1 MQFAQINDRLLTDE
15 ERKLLLE
22 ADAMQYTMYR
32 YTSLGDMHKHF
43 DVEISEERKE
53 DKCEIRFDKAR
64 AQKEL
69 EHVEKRLD
77 ELEKQLKDCAEENN
91 SLLDEYRLL
100 RNRQEEVESQLCN
113 CSDGDTVEVSM
124 VVMGEYIRHNPTDR
138 PRIVLYIKNI
148 RGNIAENPW
157 GCVETY
163 VHECHHCY
171 YDTDHSIL
179 DHYIKNIEEP
189 LAEAGMLYW
198 LEDFDKLHSNV
209 YLEQAKENVRRKQ
222 LSPAT
227 CSYGFGYYLFTEHHD
242 LPWPEMMFK
251 ADKTWSNTTELTN
264 YSDYFINGIYPY
276 GNEQIVAENMLKI
289 LGAKRATLLKISPS
303 SIGEY
308 EYIFAKCP
316 RDIKGSIVINKLTKK
331 IGIGAFSRCKD
342 LTSVEIPNSI
352 VRIGESAFAGCS
364 NLRSI
369 RIPVSVKMIGDHCF
383 GNCYGLVSII
393 CEPLVPPSCGI
404 KRSSAFE
411 GVNKSIPLYVPAT
424 SIVAYQ
430 QADGWKDFTNI
441 RAI

>member
-1 MQFAQINDRLLTDE
+1 MPFAQINDHLLTVE

-64 AQKEL
+64 TQKEL
-69 EHVEKRLD
+69 ERIKKRLE
-77 ELEKQLKDCAEENN
+77 ELDKQLKDCAEEHNP
-91 SLLDEYRLL
+91 LLDEYRLL
-100 RNRQEEVESQLCN
+100 RNRQEEVEAQLCN

-138 PRIVLYIKNI
+138 PRIVFYIKNI
-148 RGNIAENPW
+148 RGNMTENPW

-198 LEDFDKLHSNV
+198 MEDFDKLHSNV
-209 YLEQAKENVRRKQ
+209 YLGQAKENVRSKQ

-227 CSYGFGYYLFTEHHD
+227 CCYGLGYYLFTEYHD

-251 ADKTWSNTTELTN
+251 ADKTWPDSITLDA
-264 YSDYFINGIYPY
+264 YKSYFKSGYYPFEAGKEAWAVSLLLKNIAPKTRVY
-276 GNEQIVAENMLKI
+276 KVAIPHNISAEEEILRKICQKI
-289 LGAKRATLLKISPS
+289 LDDNIYFEKNSWIILCDLL
-303 SIGEY
+303 
-308 EYIFAKCP
+308 FAKGYFLGRNFGP
-316 RDIKGSIVINKLTKK
+316 AITKFIETANKIRDNYFLADVPNKARFSDKDYQRPYNMSQIKDVVISI
-331 IGIGAFSRCKD
+331 
-342 LTSVEIPNSI
+342 
-352 VRIGESAFAGCS
+352 CS
-364 NLRSI
+364 
-369 RIPVSVKMIGDHCF
+369 
-383 GNCYGLVSII
+383 
-393 CEPLVPPSCGI
+393 
-404 KRSSAFE
+404 
-411 GVNKSIPLYVPAT
+411 
-424 SIVAYQ
+424 
-430 QADGWKDFTNI
+430 
-441 RAI
+441 